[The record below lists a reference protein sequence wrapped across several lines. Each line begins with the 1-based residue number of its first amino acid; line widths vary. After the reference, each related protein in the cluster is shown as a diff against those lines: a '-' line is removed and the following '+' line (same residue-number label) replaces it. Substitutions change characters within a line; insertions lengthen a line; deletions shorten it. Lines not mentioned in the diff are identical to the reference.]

1 MPQWLECSW
10 VPGYHHGRP
19 WPNFSQYLLRM
30 EPRNDRIGVE
40 HLRMIR
46 GDLGEIKANVRELQT
61 SMGGVETGLADLH
74 RLIAEQS
81 VRIDHLAGR
90 VERIET
96 RLELVS
102 P

>member
-1 MPQWLECSW
+1 MVL
-10 VPGYHHGRP
+10 
-19 WPNFSQYLLRM
+19 
-30 EPRNDRIGVE
+30 E

-61 SMGGVETGLADLH
+61 RMGGVETGLADLH

-81 VRIDHLAGR
+81 VRIDCLAGR

>member
-1 MPQWLECSW
+1 MTQS
-10 VPGYHHGRP
+10 
-19 WPNFSQYLLRM
+19 
-30 EPRNDRIGVE
+30 NDNLVLE

-46 GDLGEIKANVRELQT
+46 GDPGEIKADVRELQT
-61 SMGGVETGLADLH
+61 RIGGVETGLADLH

-81 VRIDHLAGR
+81 VRIDRLAGR
-90 VERIET
+90 GERIET